1 MELFCPSGLA
11 GKELVSV
18 WPGAPGTRFDSSQ
31 HPCGYI
37 AGISDDGSRKGHPW
51 LRLLF
56 QRVSDAQFIVDVWVS
71 PCDICQDDLGVVD
84 GLGDIPYDRLIVV
97 DFIRA

>member
-1 MELFCPSGLA
+1 MIPVNIHAVILQ
-11 GKELVSV
+11 VSQMTV
-18 WPGAPGTRFDSSQ
+18 VGRDILGF
-31 HPCGYI
+31 G
-37 AGISDDGSRKGHPW
+37 GEEDD
-51 LRLLF
+51 LLF

-97 DFIRA
+97 DFICA

>member
-1 MELFCPSGLA
+1 MFQCGLELLGQGLIPVNIHA
-11 GKELVSV
+11 VILQVSQMTV
-18 WPGAPGTRFDSSQ
+18 VGRDILGF
-31 HPCGYI
+31 
-37 AGISDDGSRKGHPW
+37 
-51 LRLLF
+51 LLF

>member
-1 MELFCPSGLA
+1 MELFQCGL
-11 GKELVSV
+11 ELLGQGLIPVNIHAVILQVSQMTV
-18 WPGAPGTRFDSSQ
+18 VGRDILGF
-31 HPCGYI
+31 G
-37 AGISDDGSRKGHPW
+37 GEEDD
-51 LRLLF
+51 LLF

>member
-1 MELFCPSGLA
+1 MTSF
-11 GKELVSV
+11 
-18 WPGAPGTRFDSSQ
+18 
-31 HPCGYI
+31 
-37 AGISDDGSRKGHPW
+37 
-51 LRLLF
+51 F

>member
-1 MELFCPSGLA
+1 MFPRGSSSRCPPLRQGHLEARFGGGMWMELFCPIGLV

-51 LRLLF
+51 LR
-56 QRVSDAQFIVDVWVS
+56 R
-71 PCDICQDDLGVVD
+71 
-84 GLGDIPYDRLIVV
+84 
-97 DFIRA
+97 